1 MSKGLDKLQIIRHI
15 YHSEYGED
23 ISMDKDLDVI
33 EKELKEGEK
42 AQLKLKALGNFVLKS
57 EALDI
62 IKKYPNN
69 RNSLANFRY
78 MVGYW
83 ERNNIKVT
91 KELLETYD
99 FPFETDEYDLLKE
112 VLL

>member
-1 MSKGLDKLQIIRHI
+1 MSKGLEALKLL
-15 YHSEYGED
+15 GEMPKALS
-23 ISMDKDLDVI
+23 IGCETTLKSFCAKEFSII
-33 EKELKEGEK
+33 EKELK
-42 AQLKLKALGNFVLKS
+42 AL
-57 EALDI
+57 EI

-83 ERNNIKVT
+83 ERNNVKVT